1 GLATGISVVPVPLW
15 TAPALATAAATLG
28 ELTGGRFTLGVGSG
42 SIHSAAYRERLGVP
56 DWPPLALMRDYLL
69 TLRPL
74 LAGERVD
81 HTGPAVR
88 LRGVALGARPPHVPV
103 YLGALGPGM
112 LRLAGEAA
120 DGAALNWCTP
130 EQIAWSRERVAEGAA
145 RAGRDPGEVRIAEYI
160 RVCVDDD
167 EDAARRAYTRAIL
180 GYALAQPGAAKDRGY
195 RARFARMGFDAPW
208 PTWRRGATGAR
219 PRRNWSR
226 PSPGSSCGWSATT
239 ARPRARPPPSPA
251 WPAGSTPRLSA
262 SCRPGPGRMR
272 SWRCWKP
279 AGPTASAPR
288 RRGRTPRDALAG
300 GARRTCSVHNPSLL
314 ARGLVGALHSPLNQS
329 ASEIYIAA
337 VVCLP
342 SGRRMRW
349 RGGDGRHPDGACPV
363 GA

>member
-1 GLATGISVVPVPLW
+1 MEIGLGVDAGAGLTFAQHREVARAAARAGYDSCWTPSGIGQDAFQVCAQWWAASAEERPDGLATGISVVPVPLW

-103 YLGALGPGM
+103 YLGALGPRM

-167 EDAARRAYTRAIL
+167 EDAARRAYTRAVL

-195 RARFARMGFDAPW
+195 RAHFARMGFAAALADLEA
-208 PTWRRGATGAR
+208 RRDRGAPEAELVEAFPRELLRLVGYYGPAAGA
-219 PRRNWSR
+219 
-226 PSPGSSCGWSATT
+226 AVAF
-239 ARPRARPPPSPA
+239 AR
-251 WPAGSTPRLSA
+251 
-262 SCRPGPGRMR
+262 
-272 SWRCWKP
+272 
-279 AGPTASAPR
+279 
-288 RRGRTPRDALAG
+288 
-300 GARRTCSVHNPSLL
+300 L
-314 ARGLVGALHSPLNQS
+314 ARGLDTAIVRVVPARPGPDAVMAVLEACRPDRVRAAL
-329 ASEIYIAA
+329 AGEDAA
-337 VVCLP
+337 
-342 SGRRMRW
+342 
-349 RGGDGRHPDGACPV
+349 
-363 GA
+363 